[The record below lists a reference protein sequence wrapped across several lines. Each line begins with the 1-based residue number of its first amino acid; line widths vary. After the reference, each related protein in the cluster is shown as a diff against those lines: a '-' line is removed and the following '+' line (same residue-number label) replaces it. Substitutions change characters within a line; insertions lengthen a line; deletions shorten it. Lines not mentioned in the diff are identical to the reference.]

1 MVYFSRNGRNESLE
15 INGILDENGVT
26 DIILN
31 LISSFGR
38 VWNAFLEVII
48 KNNTFAKIIYET
60 SSLFFFFFCYII
72 LK

>member
-48 KNNTFAKIIYET
+48 KNNTFIY
-60 SSLFFFFFCYII
+60 
-72 LK
+72 